1 MSAPGVVSKLWRY
14 PVKSMLGEACASF
27 DLNERGVKGDRLF
40 AVRDADGKLGSGK
53 TTRRFSRIDG
63 LFAFRAIDA
72 DGAPEIVFP
81 DGRRMRADDMQIH
94 AELSSAL
101 GQPVTLAREAVSSH
115 LDAAPVHLVTE
126 ASIAW
131 LSSILPE
138 ALIDERRFRPNLVLA
153 IPGTGRIE
161 EEDWI
166 GATLCVGA
174 QVKLKIGAATERCR
188 MVTVAQVELPDDP
201 RILKEIGRNSA
212 LHFGLYADV
221 LVPGTIRCGDP
232 IRCWK
237 P

>member
-14 PVKSMLGEACASF
+14 PVKSMLGEACASL

-63 LFAFRAIDA
+63 LLAFRAIDA
-72 DGAPEIVFP
+72 DGVPEIVFP
-81 DGRRMRADDMQIH
+81 DGRRMRADDTQVH
-94 AELSSAL
+94 SELSSVL
-101 GQPVTLAREAVSSH
+101 GQPVTLARETVSSH
-115 LDAAPVHLVTE
+115 LDAAPVHVVTE

-161 EEDWI
+161 RNWI

-174 QVKLKIGAATERCR
+174 QVKLKIGAATQRCR
-188 MVTVAQVELPDDP
+188 MVTVAQTELPDDP
-201 RILKEIGRNSA
+201 LILKEIGRNSA
-212 LHFGLYADV
+212 LHFGLYAEV

-232 IRCWK
+232 IRWK